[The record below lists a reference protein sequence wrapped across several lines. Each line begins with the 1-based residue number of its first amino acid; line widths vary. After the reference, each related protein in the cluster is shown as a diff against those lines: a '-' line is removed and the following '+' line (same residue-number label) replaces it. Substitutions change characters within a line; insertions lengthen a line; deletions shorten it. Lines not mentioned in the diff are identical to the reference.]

1 MSATELNS
9 IEKAIV
15 QVLLAQGII
24 EEMKLQAIMA
34 SVAEELIPGNRI
46 NFNDTK
52 EMFKRINTNLRPL
65 ALEVRSVVQK
75 NQDSDGF
82 TFYHGI
88 ANIDEDNVAIEFGCK
103 YSSAEVQY
111 ISSVFEHILV
121 KSIAS
126 SSELYDLRPSKWE
139 RSVANDILLS
149 LEEEKYLSRK
159 NDNSYFQIGIRAQLE
174 LRILLED
181 ILNKVHEDEED
192 AVRTAISKL
201 PQIIQY

>member
-9 IEKAIV
+9 VEKAMV

-46 NFNDTK
+46 NINDTK
-52 EMFKRINTNLRPL
+52 EMFKRINNNLRPL

-75 NQDSDGF
+75 NLDSDGF

-88 ANIDEDNVAIEFGCK
+88 ANIDEDKVAVDFGCK
-103 YSSAEVQY
+103 YSVAEVQY
-111 ISSVFEHILV
+111 ISSVFEHILAKGV
-121 KSIAS
+121 AS
-126 SSELYDLRPSKWE
+126 SSELYDLRPSKW
-139 RSVANDILLS
+139 VITDANDIILS
-149 LEEEKYLSRK
+149 LEEEKYLSR
-159 NDNSYFQIGIRAQLE
+159 NDHGYFQIGIRSQLE
-174 LRILLED
+174 LRLFLED
-181 ILNKVHEDEED
+181 ILNKVNVDEED
-192 AVRTAISKL
+192 AVRTAISKF

>member
-1 MSATELNS
+1 MSTAELNS
-9 IEKAIV
+9 VEKAIV

-46 NFNDTK
+46 NINDTK

-88 ANIDEDNVAIEFGCK
+88 ANIDEDKVAIEFGCK
-103 YSSAEVQY
+103 YSAAEVQY

-139 RSVANDILLS
+139 RSDANDIILS
-149 LEEEKYLSRK
+149 LEEEKYLSR
-159 NDNSYFQIGIRAQLE
+159 NDNGYFQIGTRAQLE

-181 ILNKVHEDEED
+181 ILNKVHVDEED